1 MNKILWRRGALLA
14 ALAVLLAVGLVACG
28 SEDEAGTN
36 TGVISAITIID
47 KAGLHDID
55 DTIKTKQ
62 TIPPTARTTALH
74 LQTVTLLTDWP
85 KDLKGPAKKLATAF
99 GELAASV
106 DSDKPDLAK
115 ASTAAHEA
123 HEVAHDFSQAVWA
136 HLQAEAGVKANPP
149 AND

>member
-1 MNKILWRRGALLA
+1 MNKTLWRRSALLA
-14 ALAVLLAVGLVACG
+14 ALAALLAVGLVACA
-28 SEDEAGTN
+28 SEDQASAN
-36 TGVISAITIID
+36 TGVISAITMID

-85 KDLKGPAKKLATAF
+85 KDLKEPAKKVATAF
-99 GELAASV
+99 GELAAAL
-106 DSDKPDLAK
+106 DGEKPDLAK
-115 ASTAAHEA
+115 AGTAAHEA

-136 HLQAEAGVKANPP
+136 HLQAEAGVKAGPH
-149 AND
+149 ASE